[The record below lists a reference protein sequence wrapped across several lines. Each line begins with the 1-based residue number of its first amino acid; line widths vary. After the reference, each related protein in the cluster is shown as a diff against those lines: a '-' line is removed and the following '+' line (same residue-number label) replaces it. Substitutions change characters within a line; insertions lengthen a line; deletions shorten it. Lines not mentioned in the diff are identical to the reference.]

1 MHPTQNRKCA
11 LSPDVASGGDCLSP
25 SALGGTEWKRLPD
38 GGFGCPARTWRAHS
52 ELRPVLR
59 RPGEGGTPRSEL
71 RTQDAPQSALN
82 GSNLIQPNPAKKNS
96 AAAAS
101 AVTCHPTSLAAVVEL
116 RPLRLVVP
124 KRRGGSSAKRWGGG
138 TGSASRTCA
147 NLAGS
152 GVRAS
157 VWTAASSAPL
167 WSVHPL
173 VVRRPVS
180 DAVVL
185 NGFDFLL
192 SSSAGI
198 SGFRFQV
205 SVLFPAAVLCGPAR
219 ISLVVPPSIPHS
231 AIRTPHSS
239 RPFGY
244 IRVAS
249 NFQSYANVGMRRG
262 PTRPVFRS
270 TTRWHQFAWFYGV
283 FWHRAHPPK
292 QLASRLQ

>member
-1 MHPTQNRKCA
+1 
-11 LSPDVASGGDCLSP
+11 LSP

-185 NGFDFLL
+185 NAFLFRRH
-192 SSSAGI
+192 
-198 SGFRFQV
+198 FRFQISSLSFIPGRGSLRPGADISRSPAFHSALRNPNSALKP
-205 SVLFPAAVLCGPAR
+205 SVWLHPRSFEFSILRKCGDAPAVRPVLCSAQ
-219 ISLVVPPSIPHS
+219 PPVGINLLGFMGFFGIEP
-231 AIRTPHSS
+231 TPRNS
-239 RPFGY
+239 
-244 IRVAS
+244 
-249 NFQSYANVGMRRG
+249 
-262 PTRPVFRS
+262 
-270 TTRWHQFAWFYGV
+270 
-283 FWHRAHPPK
+283 WHRGCNRHRRTGWTVRRTTTK
-292 QLASRLQ
+292 ILILL